1 MNDYVGF
8 AGGLGNLMRSGG
20 GMVRMGSGSDN
31 GITISDG
38 LSNGF
43 VNTGSGGLNFNQD
56 FTKNTKLNL
65 SYFYSRIKN
74 DITQVIRRESVLDQS
89 KYLSEEEDDEISI
102 NGNHRL
108 NATFDHKID
117 SMQNIRIRTS
127 LAFNESKYD
136 LYSNSRVNNAGGLL
150 ENTGL
155 RDNTSQGDNINF
167 NTELIYRKKFLRMG
181 RNMTAELSF
190 GASNDEQIALLQS
203 MNQFTGEIG
212 VPNSVEMIHQDH
224 KQNNVATNYAIDLT
238 YTEPLGKSQFLHIG
252 YSRKNYNNQLLKDVY
267 DLDDLMTVYNIS
279 LSNHY
284 NRDYNYDRGTTSW
297 RWIKNKSNLQV
308 GIEAQNSVLKGEFL
322 LNEETNIQQSYLNI
336 LPKITWNY
344 DLANSKNLRFS
355 YNTNV
360 REPSLTQLQPI
371 VDNSNPLSIYV
382 GNPDLRPEYSH
393 RLQLRYFSFSQFSM
407 TNFFANLNAT
417 YTDNAIVN
425 ARMIDTQ
432 FRQTTTPINVDND
445 YRITT
450 FSGFG
455 TPLRFIKSRINF
467 HGNFSYNKGIVFIN
481 SLQENTNRYSTT
493 FDLSF
498 DNLKKDILDLRLG
511 TKVSRSHTNYSISN
525 NLDQNYTNHTYYTDI
540 NINIKDSWNIGTR
553 FDFAV
558 YNTADDTQTVP
569 LWKASISKY
578 LMKRRGELKISAFD
592 LLNQNEGI
600 QQNVDLNYI
609 EDVRINSLARYF
621 MVSFTYAINQMLGQS
636 DLPRG
641 GFHMIRRGG

>member
-1 MNDYVGF
+1 
-8 AGGLGNLMRSGG
+8 
-20 GMVRMGSGSDN
+20 
-31 GITISDG
+31 
-38 LSNGF
+38 
-43 VNTGSGGLNFNQD
+43 
-56 FTKNTKLNL
+56 
-65 SYFYSRIKN
+65 
-74 DITQVIRRESVLDQS
+74 
-89 KYLSEEEDDEISI
+89 
-102 NGNHRL
+102 
-108 NATFDHKID
+108 
-117 SMQNIRIRTS
+117 
-127 LAFNESKYD
+127 
-136 LYSNSRVNNAGGLL
+136 
-150 ENTGL
+150 
-155 RDNTSQGDNINF
+155 
-167 NTELIYRKKFLRMG
+167 
-181 RNMTAELSF
+181 
-190 GASNDEQIALLQS
+190 
-203 MNQFTGEIG
+203 
-212 VPNSVEMIHQDH
+212 
-224 KQNNVATNYAIDLT
+224 
-238 YTEPLGKSQFLHIG
+238 
-252 YSRKNYNNQLLKDVY
+252 
-267 DLDDLMTVYNIS
+267 
-279 LSNHY
+279 
-284 NRDYNYDRGTTSW
+284 
-297 RWIKNKSNLQV
+297 
-308 GIEAQNSVLKGEFL
+308 
-322 LNEETNIQQSYLNI
+322 
-336 LPKITWNY
+336 
-344 DLANSKNLRFS
+344 
-355 YNTNV
+355 
-360 REPSLTQLQPI
+360 
-371 VDNSNPLSIYV
+371 
-382 GNPDLRPEYSH
+382 
-393 RLQLRYFSFSQFSM
+393 M

-558 YNTADDTQTVP
+558 YNTSDDTQTVP